1 MTKSFAEQVYSAVK
15 RIPKGRVAS
24 YSDVALIAGRPGA
37 QQAVGNALAKLGDL
51 EEDIPWWRVVRA
63 SGEPVSISPI
73 DDMIRRLRL
82 ETEGVRPSPAS
93 GRISLEQYGCLLP
106 ATSMTE

>member
-1 MTKSFAEQVYSAVK
+1 
-15 RIPKGRVAS
+15 
-24 YSDVALIAGRPGA
+24 
-37 QQAVGNALAKLGDL
+37 
-51 EEDIPWWRVVRA
+51 VVRA

-82 ETEGVRPSPAS
+82 ETEGVQPSPGS